1 MKPDDIVIPPGWEK
15 IYDRWHYAP
24 AVRDG
29 DHLRCSGCI
38 GVGPDGTISPDPEL
52 QFRHSF
58 ERVAAVLAGAGL
70 SLADVVEMTT
80 YHVDLQRHWATFMKV
95 KDEFVHAPY
104 PAWTAVGV
112 TELARPGALI
122 EVKVTA
128 RIGNG

>member
-1 MKPDDIVIPPGWEK
+1 MKADDVVIPPGWEQ
-15 IYDRWHYAP
+15 IYERWHYAP

-38 GVGPDGTISPDPEL
+38 GVGADGKVSPDPEV
-52 QFRHSF
+52 QFRNAF
-58 ERVAAVLAGAGL
+58 ERVTAVLVAAGL
-70 SLADVVEMTT
+70 SFADVVEMTT
-80 YHVDLQRHWATFMKV
+80 YHVHLQEHWPTFMKV

-104 PAWTAVGV
+104 PTWTAVGV

-128 RIGNG
+128 RLPS